1 MKKYVENVG
10 SCIITKS
17 LLNGETKLR
26 WLFRE
31 EPLNN
36 IDTGWIA
43 FGDSDNDDYVNN
55 PKNLTVVALN
65 TLVNIEPT
73 VLNVYEMP
81 IGTDLIFIN
90 ENGEKYFINSKT
102 NEQIREKVKSPFMV
116 AFEKNLEF
124 LKKNEYSK
132 DTIEKLFTKSDKIT
146 LFTVGDVDFP
156 TGEIIVADPF
166 CYLHSEKSRKI
177 LNRTIT
183 IGKYEVELA
192 ICDSKTLY
200 KRIIGAKL
208 KVKNDKVVHYEFTM
222 PKGYTIEDSHILN
235 GFGVDAGLASFC
247 DASVVEEYTKFWYDW
262 QKDNPNK
269 NYYNDYFNKFFEESY
284 KKYSEIQTNSGNF
297 IYWEIPET
305 HHKIAM
311 FDTGFGDGYYMSLW
325 GLNEKDEVCEV
336 VIPFINP
343 ELID

>member
-1 MKKYVENVG
+1 
-10 SCIITKS
+10 
-17 LLNGETKLR
+17 
-26 WLFRE
+26 
-31 EPLNN
+31 
-36 IDTGWIA
+36 
-43 FGDSDNDDYVNN
+43 
-55 PKNLTVVALN
+55 
-65 TLVNIEPT
+65 
-73 VLNVYEMP
+73 MP

-156 TGEIIVADPF
+156 TGEIIIADPF
-166 CYLHSEKSRKI
+166 YYLHSEKYRQI
-177 LNRTIT
+177 LNRTIP

-208 KVKNDKVVHYEFTM
+208 KVKNDKVVNYEFTM

-311 FDTGFGDGYYMSLW
+311 FETGFGDGYYMSLW

>member
-55 PKNLTVVALN
+55 PKNLTVVDLN
-65 TLVNIEPT
+65 TLANIEPT
-73 VLNVYEMP
+73 ILNVYKMP
-81 IGTDLIFIN
+81 IGTDLIFIE
-90 ENGEKYFINSKT
+90 ENGDKYFINAKT
-102 NEQIREKVKSPFMV
+102 NEQIREKVKSPFII

-192 ICDSKTLY
+192 ICNSKTLY
-200 KRIIGAKL
+200 KRVIGARL
-208 KVKNDKVVHYEFTM
+208 KIRNDKVLCYEQTQNKSSSF
-222 PKGYTIEDSHILN
+222 N

-247 DASVVEEYTKFWYDW
+247 DASVAEEYTKFWYDW

-269 NYYNDYFNKFFEESY
+269 NHYNDYFNNFFKESY
-284 KKYSEIQTNSGNF
+284 KEHPEIQTSHGNF
-297 IYWEIPET
+297 IYWEIPKT
-305 HHKIAM
+305 NHKIVM
-311 FDTGFGDGYYMSLW
+311 FETGFGDGYYMSLW
-325 GLNEKDEVCEV
+325 GLNEKDEVCEL

-343 ELID
+343 ELVKQT

>member
-43 FGDSDNDDYVNN
+43 FGNKDNDDYVNN
-55 PKNLTVVALN
+55 PKNLAVVDLN
-65 TLVNIEPT
+65 TLINIEPT

-102 NEQIREKVKSPFMV
+102 NEQIREKIKSPFMI

-192 ICDSKTLY
+192 ILNSKTIS
-200 KRIIGAKL
+200 KRVVGARL
-208 KVKNDKVVHYEFTM
+208 KIRNDKVLHYEQTQNKSSKF
-222 PKGYTIEDSHILN
+222 N

-247 DASVVEEYTKFWYDW
+247 DASVAEEYTKFWYNW

-269 NYYNDYFNKFFEESY
+269 NYYNDYFNNFFKESY
-284 KKYSEIQTNSGNF
+284 KEHPEIQTSHGNF
-297 IYWEIPET
+297 IYWEIPKT
-305 HHKIAM
+305 NHKIAM
-311 FDTGFGDGYYMSLW
+311 FETGFGDGYYMSLW
-325 GLNEKDEVCEV
+325 GLNEKDEVCELI
-336 VIPFINP
+336 IPFINP
-343 ELID
+343 ELVEQT

>member
-43 FGDSDNDDYVNN
+43 FGNKDNDDYVNN
-55 PKNLTVVALN
+55 PKNLAVVDLN
-65 TLVNIEPT
+65 TLINIEPT
-73 VLNVYEMP
+73 ILNVYEMP

-90 ENGEKYFINSKT
+90 ENGDKYFIDAKT
-102 NEQIREKVKSPFMV
+102 NEQIREKVKSPFMI

-156 TGEIIVADPF
+156 TGEIIIADPF

-177 LNRTIT
+177 LNRTIA

-192 ICDSKTLY
+192 ICNSKTLY
-200 KRIIGAKL
+200 KRVIGAKL
-208 KVKNDKVVHYEFTM
+208 KVKNDKVIRYEFTM
-222 PKGYTIEDSHILN
+222 PKGYTVDDSHILN

-247 DASVVEEYTKFWYDW
+247 DASVAEEYTKFWYNW

-269 NYYNDYFNKFFEESY
+269 NYYNDYFNIFFKESY
-284 KKYSEIQTNSGNF
+284 KKHPEIQTSHGNF
-297 IYWEIPET
+297 IYWEIPKT
-305 HHKIAM
+305 NHKIAM
-311 FDTGFGDGYYMSLW
+311 FETGFGDGYYMSLW
-325 GLNEKDEVCEV
+325 GLNEKDEVCEL

-343 ELID
+343 ELVD

>member
-1 MKKYVENVG
+1 
-10 SCIITKS
+10 
-17 LLNGETKLR
+17 
-26 WLFRE
+26 
-31 EPLNN
+31 
-36 IDTGWIA
+36 
-43 FGDSDNDDYVNN
+43 
-55 PKNLTVVALN
+55 
-65 TLVNIEPT
+65 
-73 VLNVYEMP
+73 MP

-192 ICDSKTLY
+192 ICNSKTLY
-200 KRIIGAKL
+200 KRVVSAKL
-208 KVKNDKVVHYEFTM
+208 KVKNDKVIRYEFTM
-222 PKGYTIEDSHILN
+222 PKGYTVDDSHILN

-247 DASVVEEYTKFWYDW
+247 DASVAEEYTKFWYDW

-269 NYYNDYFNKFFEESY
+269 NHYNDYFNNFFKESY
-284 KKYSEIQTNSGNF
+284 KKYPEIQTSHGNF
-297 IYWEIPET
+297 IYWEIPKT
-305 HHKIAM
+305 NHKIAM
-311 FDTGFGDGYYMSLW
+311 FEAGFGDGYYMSLW
-325 GLNEKDEVCEV
+325 GLNEKDEVCEL
-336 VIPFINP
+336 VIPFSFSRYEIGVLCCVQIEASVSFSTFLRHNS
-343 ELID
+343 IF